1 MQNNEELKLI
11 AKKVI
16 VKAGIPEDEKYGS
29 IIIILSVISIILT
42 LVRILQECNKTK
54 LKQVSL
60 AEDKYA
66 LYGASIKEL
75 SNRRGWFTK
84 MRIKKLLRK
93 ELSPEQ
99 YSKYSFSF
107 NCITFKFTHFTR
119 FNIFAFSLSVCVSKK
134 ETLIFC

>member
-29 IIIILSVISIILT
+29 VIIILSVISIILT

-54 LKQVSL
+54 LKQVSS

-66 LYGASIKEL
+66 LYGASIKEF

-84 MRIKKLLRK
+84 MRIKKILRK

-99 YSKYSFSF
+99 YSKYSFSLL
-107 NCITFKFTHFTR
+107 NALLETGESLKDDEIITLVE
-119 FNIFAFSLSVCVSKK
+119 NANV
-134 ETLIFC
+134 

>member
-11 AKKVI
+11 AKKVMF
-16 VKAGIPEDEKYGS
+16 KAGIPEDEKYGS

-66 LYGASIKEL
+66 LYGASIKEF

-99 YSKYSFSF
+99 YSKYSFSLL
-107 NCITFKFTHFTR
+107 NALLETGE
-119 FNIFAFSLSVCVSKK
+119 SLKDDEIV
-134 ETLIFC
+134 TLVENANV

>member
-99 YSKYSFSF
+99 YSKYSFSLL
-107 NCITFKFTHFTR
+107 NALLETGE
-119 FNIFAFSLSVCVSKK
+119 SLKDDEIV
-134 ETLIFC
+134 TLVENANV